1 MTDRMGGIKMTDIFN
16 KLFNRLGS
24 FRDEIDYEDDYEQ
37 EEYNESETA
46 DVPEEP
52 KAGPFRRQ
60 QPGKVV
66 DLRASSG
73 QQQVVILQPADIET
87 AQQACDHI
95 RAGKTVICNIEK
107 VDPKVA
113 QRVIDFI
120 TGAAY
125 ALDGKVMPV
134 SSVIFVVAPRQTTLV
149 EGNIVSQSM
158 EYIRQTAVR

>member
-1 MTDRMGGIKMTDIFN
+1 MDFFN
-16 KLFNRLGS
+16 KLFNRLGN
-24 FRDEIDYEDDYEQ
+24 FRDEIDYEEDYEQ
-37 EEYNESETA
+37 EEYAEAETA
-46 DVPEEP
+46 EVQEEP
-52 KAGPFRRQ
+52 RPGPFRKQ

-66 DLRASSG
+66 DLRSTPG
-73 QQQVVILQPADIET
+73 QQQVVIMQPADIDS

-95 RAGKTVICNIEK
+95 RSGKTVICNIEK
-107 VDPKVA
+107 IDPKVA

-134 SSVIFVVAPRQTTLV
+134 SSVIFVVAPRHTALV

>member
-1 MTDRMGGIKMTDIFN
+1 MADILN
-16 KLFNRLGS
+16 RLFNRLGN
-24 FRDEIDYEDDYEQ
+24 FHDELDYEDQYEQ
-37 EEYNESETA
+37 AEYEEPETA
-46 DVPEEP
+46 EAPEEP
-52 KAGPFRRQ
+52 RPGPFRRQ
-60 QPGKVV
+60 QGKVV
-66 DLRASSG
+66 DFKPSG
-73 QQQVVILQPADIET
+73 QQQVVIMQPADIES

-134 SSVIFVVAPRQTTLV
+134 SSVIFVVAPRNTALV
-149 EGNIVSQSM
+149 EGGIVSQSM
-158 EYIRQTAVR
+158 EYIRQSGVAR

>member
-1 MTDRMGGIKMTDIFN
+1 MNEFFNKIFN
-16 KLFNRLGS
+16 RINS
-24 FRDEIDYEDDYEQ
+24 FRDEVDYE
-37 EEYNESETA
+37 EEYDQENGTEEEPV

-52 KAGPFRRQ
+52 RSSPFRRQ
-60 QPGKVV
+60 NPGKVV
-66 DLRASSG
+66 DLRASGSG
-73 QQQVVILQPADIET
+73 QQVVIMQPADIES

-95 RAGKTVICNIEK
+95 RSGKTVICNIEK

-134 SSVIFVVAPRQTTLV
+134 SSVIFVVAPRQTALI
-149 EGNIVSQSM
+149 EGSMVNQSSD
-158 EYIRQTAVR
+158 YIREAAIR